1 MGGISGVGESTVTGQ
16 AEKRSVVTDTGPLLS
31 FGHIPRGIRLFRD
44 RYYGRIF
51 WTEAVSGELTNH
63 SRRRDA
69 VGDAARKWDAR
80 AKRFLGEPAQMN
92 DEQAVQALRAQV
104 QAASRHH
111 DPSSS
116 SASTDRGESEVLVL
130 AQQDG
135 HAMLCNENAA
145 TAVARAIG
153 VDTFCAADVLASDVR
168 DGHITRHDAY
178 TYVRGMVSVGI
189 DPGKTV
195 RGPLDF
201 TRWRNFA
208 P

>member
-1 MGGISGVGESTVTGQ
+1 MGGISGMGDSIVSGQ
-16 AEKRSVVTDTGPLLS
+16 TQRRSVVTDTGPLLS
-31 FGHIPRGIRLFRD
+31 FGHIPKGIRLFRD
-44 RYYGRIF
+44 RYFGRIF

-63 SRRRDA
+63 SYRRDP

-80 AKRFLGEPAQMN
+80 AKRFLGEPTQLN
-92 DEQAVQALRAQV
+92 DQQTVQAMKAQV
-104 QAASRHH
+104 QDASRHH
-111 DPSSS
+111 DPSASS
-116 SASTDRGESEVLVL
+116 DSADQGESEVLVL

-145 TAVARAIG
+145 TVVARSIG
-153 VDTFCAADVLASDVR
+153 VDTFCAADILASDVR
-168 DGHITRHDAY
+168 DGHISRHDAY
-178 TYVRGMVSVGI
+178 TYVRSMVSVGI
-189 DPGKTV
+189 DPGKVV